1 MQPFLK
7 DQDLD
12 GIRSLETEMG
22 KTVLAFS
29 CHSAA
34 PAKLDE
40 PDLAKIQGLENDP
53 GLSLVAV
60 D

>member
-7 DQDLD
+7 DQDLAR
-12 GIRSLETEMG
+12 IRSLETEMG
-22 KTVLAFS
+22 KPILAFS

-40 PDLAKIQGLENDP
+40 PDLAKIQGLEKDL